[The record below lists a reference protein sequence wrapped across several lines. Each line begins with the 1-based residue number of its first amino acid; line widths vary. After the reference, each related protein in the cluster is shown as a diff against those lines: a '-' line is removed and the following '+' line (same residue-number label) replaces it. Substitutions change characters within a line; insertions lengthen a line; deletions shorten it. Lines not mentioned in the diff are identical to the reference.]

1 MSQTASRVPVQTGLE
16 RLLTENRDLIRGRRV
31 GLLCN
36 PVSVDRQ
43 LRHAAD
49 LLNADPD
56 WELVRLFGPEH
67 GVRGAAQDMI
77 AVGEGTDDRT
87 GLPVVSLYGTESQS
101 LRPTPQ
107 QLEGIDVLVCDL
119 QDIGSRYY
127 TYVWT
132 VAHCLEAAAAAGIE
146 VVVCDRPNPLGGMA
160 VEGGTVHPGFESFV
174 GHHPV
179 ANRHGMTL
187 GELIG
192 LYRQATQAAQVDVP
206 LTVVPM
212 RGWRRELLFDACDL
226 PWIMPS
232 PNMPTL
238 DTALVYPG
246 LCLVEGT
253 ELSEGRG
260 TTRPFELVGA
270 TYIAPNALAEAL
282 DRLSLP
288 GVSFRPAWFEPQFQK
303 HAGSSCGGVQLH
315 VTDRRTFRPYLTG
328 VALIATVRRLYP
340 DEFQWR
346 TQAYEFVTD
355 KPAFDLLTGND
366 VLRRLIEEG
375 ADLPDLQASWQ
386 AEETTF
392 LAQRAPHLLYK

>member
-1 MSQTASRVPVQTGLE
+1 MSPAPSRVPVQTGLA
-16 RLLTENRDLIRGRRV
+16 RLITDDRNLLRGRRV

-36 PVSVDRQ
+36 PVSVDRD

-49 LLNADPD
+49 LLHADPD
-56 WELVRLFGPEH
+56 WDLVRLFGPEH
-67 GVRGAAQDMI
+67 GVRGTAQDMI
-77 AVGEGTDDRT
+77 AVGEGRDDRT
-87 GLPVVSLYGTESQS
+87 GLPVVSLYGTESDT
-101 LRPTPQ
+101 LRPTRE
-107 QLEGIDVLVCDL
+107 QLQGLDVLVCDL

-132 VAHCLEAAAAAGIE
+132 VAHCLEAAGAAGVE
-146 VVVCDRPNPLGGMA
+146 VVVCDRPNPLGGEA
-160 VEGGTVHPGFESFV
+160 VEGGTVRPGFESFV

-192 LYRQATQAAQVDVP
+192 LYRDARQVDAA

-212 RGWRRELLFDACDL
+212 RGWRRDLLFDACDL
-226 PWIMPS
+226 PWVQPS

-253 ELSEGRG
+253 EISEGRG

-270 TYIAPNALAEAL
+270 PYIAPYALAEGLAA
-282 DRLSLP
+282 LSLP
-288 GVSFRPAWFEPQFQK
+288 GVVFRPAWFEPQFQK
-303 HAGSSCGGVQLH
+303 CAGESCGGVQLH

-328 VALIATVRRLYP
+328 VALIATVRRMYP

-346 TQAYEFVTD
+346 TQAYEFVSD
-355 KPAFDLLTGND
+355 RPAFDLLTGNEA
-366 VLRRLIEEG
+366 VRHLIDED
-375 ADLPDLQASWQ
+375 ADLPDLRASWQ
-386 AEETTF
+386 DEEDAFAAE
-392 LAQRAPHLLYK
+392 RARYLLYE